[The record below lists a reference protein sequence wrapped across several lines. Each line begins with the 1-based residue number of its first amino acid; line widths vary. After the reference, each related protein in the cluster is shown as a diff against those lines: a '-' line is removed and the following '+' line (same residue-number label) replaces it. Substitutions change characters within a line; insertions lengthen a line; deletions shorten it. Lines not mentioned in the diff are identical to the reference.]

1 LKALGTI
8 EFRKAW
14 DHKKDR
20 RHHQSG
26 R

>member
-8 EFRKAW
+8 EFRKAR

-20 RHHQSG
+20 RHCQSG